1 MTSRKVGL
9 YKAVFKKIA
18 EKLPAF
24 KPHQIMA
31 DFEASMRKAILSVFP
46 DTKLFGCR

>member
-9 YKAVFKKIA
+9 YKAVFRTIKD
-18 EKLPAF
+18 KLPAF
-24 KPHQIMA
+24 TPHQIMA
-31 DFEASMRKAILSVFP
+31 DFEASMRKAILATFP